1 MKTKQAK
8 VSRSPLVALV
18 PSKHSR
24 SKKKK
29 KKKKDNADANT
40 HSAIVMRY
48 TDIRGVTNSARKKSL
63 SAAWVSRKWRDE
75 S

>member
-18 PSKHSR
+18 PSKHAR
-24 SKKKK
+24 SKKK

-48 TDIRGVTNSARKKSL
+48 TDIRGVTNSARKK
-63 SAAWVSRKWRDE
+63 A
-75 S
+75 